1 MKKIIIAAIIAM
13 STFSLTSCA
22 GSKPSKSEV
31 RDGVFNLLND
41 EAPSGTNKD
50 QVNDLADC
58 VIDKIYDDLSTVGAK
73 TLAEGDKKGDGTD
86 KDIELLNNAG
96 EDCAKELDL

>member
-1 MKKIIIAAIIAM
+1 M
-13 STFSLTSCA
+13 SAFSLTSCA
-22 GSKPSKSEV
+22 SSKPSKDEV
-31 RDGVFNLLND
+31 RDGVFKLLNSEVPTGAD
-41 EAPSGTNKD
+41 KD

-58 VIDKIYDDLSTVGAK
+58 VTDKIYDDLSTIGAK

-96 EDCAKELDL
+96 EDCTDELDL

>member
-13 STFSLTSCA
+13 SAFSLTSCA
-22 GSKPSKSEV
+22 SSKPSKSEV
-31 RDGVFNLLND
+31 RDGVFNLLNG
-41 EAPSGTNKD
+41 EAPSGTEKD

-58 VIDKIYDDLSTVGAK
+58 VTDKIYDDLSTVGAK